1 MKKKTEHKMRLG
13 IFVSASIAL
22 LIAGIY
28 FIGEK
33 QQLFNT
39 TFSVSAIFKDINGLQ
54 IGNNVRFSG
63 INIGIIENI
72 EQITDT
78 TVRVDMVVDENSRK
92 FIKKNAKALIGS
104 DGLMG
109 NKIITIIPG
118 APGKQVIV
126 NNDVLE
132 TAQTASMDAIMVKVE
147 ETFNH
152 AATITSDL
160 SIVMKNI
167 SEGKGAI
174 GKILMDSA
182 FAENVDAA
190 LINIRQGAGGFKK
203 NMDAAGHNILLRGF
217 LKKDKK

>member
-22 LIAGIY
+22 LITGIY

>member
-39 TFSVSAIFKDINGLQ
+39 TFSVSAVFKDINGLQ

-174 GKILMDSA
+174 GKIVMDSA